1 MAQVVLAAVSQN
13 GLALKWA
20 SPRLRA
26 DPRVLQAAAAQCGA
40 SLVFAAEEWWG
51 RLNCRSEAAGAS
63 AVSGRGAAVPAAG
76 PLSPSPPCRG
86 RAAHAPH
93 ELASPVHS
101 PSPPQGGDYWLATTL
116 SHTPDARWAEQRGP
130 LSPIAD
136 PRTAL
141 PPSHEPSDMRPS
153 RTRAP
158 QAGPR
163 SSSNKSIH
171 SGGAA
176 RAQALETLRRQQ
188 YGPLP
193 LLPSRPKRVRPLTSV
208 VRRRRRLC

>member
-51 RLNCRSEAAGAS
+51 RHNCRSEAAGTS
-63 AVSGRGAAVPAAG
+63 AVSGRSAAVSAAG
-76 PLSPSPPCRG
+76 PLSPSPLCRG

-93 ELASPVHS
+93 KPASPVHS
-101 PSPPQGGDYWLATTL
+101 LSPPQGGDYWLAT
-116 SHTPDARWAEQRGP
+116 TPDARWAEQRGP

-158 QAGPR
+158 QAGPH

-188 YGPLP
+188 YGQMP